1 MNSTIGSAALTA
13 AFVLMPFAA
22 SAATLNASSTTG
34 VIINPNGIVRVIG
47 ADVTAVSNGVVNAV
61 TTLGNTIL
69 SWIVN
74 ISATTKVSGNGT
86 ANASTTGIAVGD
98 KVSFR
103 GTLTGTS
110 SPFTVAASKVR
121 DITKSLFPFK
131 HVIGGKVSSVNSAG
145 GSFVIKKGDR
155 SITVLTNASTTI
167 TFNGS
172 ATTTLAS
179 VQAGDEVK
187 VSGTPNADGSVVTAT
202 NVVVR
207 EHDVKKPEAK
217 DDKDNNR
224 GDNNRGK
231 DKDHEVNAR
240 AELRANANAS
250 FKDGHEGKGKGLNL
264 FGGLG
269 LGLGDDD

>member
-34 VIINPNGIVRVIG
+34 VIISPNGIVRVIG

-86 ANASTTGIAVGD
+86 ANASTTGITIGD
-98 KVSFR
+98 KVSFK
-103 GTLTGTS
+103 GALTGTT
-110 SPFTVAASKVR
+110 SPFTVAASKIR
-121 DITKSLFPFK
+121 DLTPLFPFR

-155 SITVLTNASTTI
+155 SITVQTNASTTI
-167 TFNGS
+167 MVNGT

-187 VSGTPNADGSVVTAT
+187 VSGTPNADGSVITAT
-202 NVVVR
+202 KVVVR
-207 EHDVKKPEAK
+207 TDRDE
-217 DDKDNNR
+217 
-224 GDNNRGK
+224 DNNRGK
-231 DKDHEVNAR
+231 GKSKDHEVNAR
-240 AELRANANAS
+240 AEVRANANAS
-250 FKDGHEGKGKGLNL
+250 FKDGHEGKGNGLNL
-264 FGGLG
+264 FGGLR
-269 LGLGDDD
+269 LGLGKDD